1 MSMDMHEL
9 EAESAELLPGREA
22 LGKLSFSF
30 TKTLDVTKNVTV
42 HHATVNASNTSN
54 VGNFCSPGAVAQGEA
69 DQSISISQ

>member
-1 MSMDMHEL
+1 MSMDIHEL

-30 TKTLDVTKNVTV
+30 AKPLNVTKNVTV
-42 HHATVNASNTSN
+42 HSATVNAGNTSN
-54 VGNFCSPGAVAQGEA
+54 AGNFGSWGGTVQGEA

>member
-1 MSMDMHEL
+1 MSMDIHEL

-30 TKTLDVTKNVTV
+30 AKTLNVTKNVTV
-42 HHATVNASNTSN
+42 HHATVNADNTSN
-54 VGNFCSPGAVAQGEA
+54 VGNYFSPGAVAQGEA

>member
-1 MSMDMHEL
+1 MDIHEL

-30 TKTLDVTKNVTV
+30 AKTIDVTKNVTV
-42 HHATVNASNTSN
+42 HSATVDASNTSN
-54 VGNFCSPGAVAQGEA
+54 VGNFHSLGAVAQGEA